1 MNTVVVLCSSNQ
13 NKNELSTINE
23 NRVDNEIQF
32 HALTMK
38 SCCYSTIFN
47 KVQTYLPRY
56 NNDTSLSNL
65 VQSIER
71 TLGKYLIQ
79 NTRCNRSNQLRNTY
93 LASRYHFQRK

>member
-1 MNTVVVLCSSNQ
+1 MNIVVVLCSSNQ

-32 HALTMK
+32 HALTVK

-79 NTRCNRSNQLRNTY
+79 NI
-93 LASRYHFQRK
+93 